1 MRSLGKNQWLKY
13 GLVLLVLA
21 IVLAIVTMTVV
32 KRMRPR
38 VQVAKRGIETTK
50 AQTDAGAREGEP
62 TEAADR
68 FVESMSEVEQTR
80 SARSDEETPPEPL
93 GALDPLSRRYVLR
106 EMLKNVRSVDDLEEL
121 GIDQAIMSCRSAE
134 AVYDILNIILET
146 DEPWAREY
154 VVKLARSTA
163 DHPYVARPLLFT
175 RDEPW
180 AHQALREILDSARGQ
195 EPWDYKLMMQLA
207 LDAGTEW
214 ANELCRN
221 TYFSASA
228 EERCEWAREL
238 LSGGRHLVG
247 NDDIRRELFNEALL
261 DSDPAVVQ
269 AAVRFLIFQSQ
280 GHYGGGSG
288 WASELLTN
296 TFDRGDRPV
305 RLALLRGL
313 QEELV
318 SSVTVAHD
326 PQGRQFGSG
335 AVTAINDLLDHALK
349 CQDSTVREL
358 AEDISKNLDQ
368 MVDAE
373 SIRKASA
380 EYAQELRAWA
390 SQLSE

>member
-1 MRSLGKNQWLKY
+1 MTRLGRNPRFKY
-13 GLVLLVLA
+13 TVVFLTLVIVLL
-21 IVLAIVTMTVV
+21 TVV
-32 KRMRPR
+32 TVVLWMRPR
-38 VQVAKRGIETTK
+38 GEVTRREIEISK
-50 AQTDAGAREGEP
+50 PQTDAGARKGQP
-62 TEAADR
+62 TEVADR
-68 FVESMSEVEQTR
+68 FVESMSEVEQTE

-106 EMLKNVRSVDDLEEL
+106 EMLKNVRSVDDLNEL
-121 GIDQAIMSCRSAE
+121 GINQAIMSCRSAE

-154 VVKLARSTA
+154 VVEVARSTA
-163 DHPYVARPLLFT
+163 DQAYLARPLLFT

-195 EPWDYKLMMQLA
+195 KPWAYKLMMQLA
-207 LDAGTEW
+207 LDADREW
-214 ANELCRN
+214 ADELCRN
-221 TYFSASA
+221 AYFSASP

-238 LSGGRHLVG
+238 LSGDHHLVG
-247 NDDIRRELFNEALL
+247 NNDIRRELFNDALV
-261 DSDPAVVQ
+261 DPDPAVVQ

-280 GHYGGGSG
+280 GSYGGGSG
-288 WASELLTN
+288 WTSELLTN

-305 RLALLRGL
+305 RVALLRGL

-318 SSVTVAHD
+318 SSVTVAYGGE
-326 PQGRQFGSG
+326 GRRFGSG
-335 AVTAINDLLDHALK
+335 TVTAISDLLDHALK
-349 CQDSTVREL
+349 CQDSAVREV
-358 AEDISKNLDQ
+358 AEDINKNLEQ

-380 EYAQELRAWA
+380 EYARELRAWA